1 MYMLDSDVVIDFQR
15 HYVPAETWFAGLT
28 EPPVVPGFVI
38 MELVQDARNRR
49 EAQVALTLIATFPVA
64 WPTHAD
70 CERALE
76 FFTKYHL
83 SHNLGLVDSLIA
95 ACAIGLSAT
104 LCTFNL
110 RHYRVVPGLIT
121 AQPYAR

>member
-1 MYMLDSDVVIDFQR
+1 MYLLDSDVLIDVQR
-15 HYVPAETWFAGLT
+15 KFAPAVAWLNTLSD
-28 EPPVVPGFVI
+28 PPLVPGFVV
-38 MELVQDARNRR
+38 MELIQNAQNNQQVQA
-49 EAQVALTLIATFPVA
+49 AVALTATLTIV